1 MSTAIAVP
9 FRARVEQLLRVDPEI
24 KPKVYAQVSQSAEIG
39 SLNYWLE
46 LILAAGIAT
55 LGLVLNSP
63 AVIIGAMLISPLMG
77 PIMAVGLALAA
88 ADLYLGIR
96 SVVSV
101 IASIAGSV
109 VFSAILV
116 SALPFHTPTAEVL
129 SRTQPNLLDLGVAI
143 LTGLAGSI
151 VVARGGGAG
160 GVTALPGVAI
170 AVSLMPPLC
179 AVGFGLGA
187 EQNTTIMYGAGLLFL
202 ANLAAIVASAFV
214 VFLVIRMDA
223 PNVRAQISQGIL
235 ARAEGDRLYLTLQR
249 MALGRPMGNIGKLRW
264 RVAMIVAILAVLFV
278 PLREAFARVRA
289 ETVARGAVRDAV
301 RRLVPP
307 DALLTQQVQSIG
319 SRIRV
324 ALVVTE
330 SAPRERIIEAERLIA
345 QRTGRPA
352 EISVRKVAG
361 ENELALLRAELMAPP
376 PAAAEDL
383 DAVREEL
390 LPRLAAPLNAMWP
403 ASQAYL
409 SGYELAFEN
418 AGIVIRIRYRAEQSL
433 DPATQ
438 DVLAR
443 ALMTALEVSNLRL
456 VLENETPPPA
466 ATQKG
471 RRK

>member
-1 MSTAIAVP
+1 MSAAVPAP
-9 FRARVEQLLRVDPEI
+9 FRARVEQLLRVDPEV
-24 KPKVYAQVSQSAEIG
+24 KPKVYAQVSESAEIT

-77 PIMAVGLALAA
+77 PIIAVGLALAT
-88 ADLYLGIR
+88 ADLYLGLR
-96 SVVSV
+96 SVISV
-101 IASIAGSV
+101 AASIVGSV
-109 VFSAILV
+109 LFSALLV
-116 SALPFHTPTAEVL
+116 AALPFHTPTAEVL

-143 LTGLAGSI
+143 LTGFAGSI

-187 EQNTTIMYGAGLLFL
+187 ERNTAIMYGAGLLFL

-223 PNVRAQISQGIL
+223 PDVRAQISQGIL
-235 ARAEGDRLYLTLQR
+235 ARAEHDRLYSTLRR
-249 MALGRPMGNIGKLRW
+249 MALARPMGSIGKLRW
-264 RVAMIVAILAVLFV
+264 RVAMLVAIMAVLFV

-301 RRLVPP
+301 RRVVPAN
-307 DALLTQQVQSIG
+307 ALLTQQMQSSG
-319 SRIRV
+319 DRIRV

-330 SAPRERIIEAERLIA
+330 SAPRERILEAERLIA

-361 ENELALLRAELMAPP
+361 ENELALLRAELLAPP

-383 DAVREEL
+383 EAVREEL
-390 LPRLAAPLNAMWP
+390 LPRLAKPLNEVWP

-409 SGYELAFEN
+409 SGYELGFEN
-418 AGIVIRIRYRAEQSL
+418 AGIVIRIRYRADVSL
-433 DPATQ
+433 DAATES
-438 DVLAR
+438 VLTR
-443 ALMTALEVSNLRL
+443 ALMAALEVNNLRL

-466 ATQKG
+466 KKG
-471 RRK
+471 QRK